1 MLLLF
6 RRFGVFTEKLKD
18 RRTLSTQQYRP
29 SSGDRARNWSHRP
42 PCDER
47 VGDNDPGRQIAD
59 AFVLT
64 AHIHPN
70 HYFENCRMN
79 KKKKSKDVHGIKT
92 EDRRRSRH
100 RISPSSAGSALFI
113 AAALQQA
120 RKASTSI
127 LLRSSVLVRDLCLV
141 FTCFWRLG
149 WMDPDGR

>member
-6 RRFGVFTEKLKD
+6 RRSGVFTEKLKD

-79 KKKKSKDVHGIKT
+79 KKKSKDVHGIKT

-100 RISPSSAGSALFI
+100 RISPSSAGSVLFI